1 MLRMDLFSLQWGAT
15 GVKMNI
21 PVVAVQQSKVRPHDL
36 GSLGRELA
44 ELVDEW
50 SVTPN
55 GAKAEEIASEMIGK
69 ARELLRTS
77 TPLAQV
83 SRPV

>member
-1 MLRMDLFSLQWGAT
+1 
-15 GVKMNI
+15 MNI
-21 PVVAVQQSKVRPHDL
+21 PVVAVQQDVERPDQK

-55 GAKAEEIASEMIGK
+55 GVKAEEIASEMIGK

-77 TPLAQV
+77 SSLLDPHTRIA
-83 SRPV
+83 

>member
-1 MLRMDLFSLQWGAT
+1 MPIT
-15 GVKMNI
+15 
-21 PVVAVQQSKVRPHDL
+21 VVAVRSDSPNQV

-55 GAKAEEIASEMIGK
+55 GAKAQEIASEMIHK

-77 TPLAQV
+77 TLLSQDPRVA
-83 SRPV
+83 

>member
-1 MLRMDLFSLQWGAT
+1 
-15 GVKMNI
+15 MNI
-21 PVVAVQQSKVRPHDL
+21 PVVAVQEDTARPDQT
-36 GSLGRELA
+36 GGLGRELA

-55 GAKAEEIASEMIGK
+55 GAKAQKIESEMIGK

-77 TPLAQV
+77 SSLDQNPRLA
-83 SRPV
+83 

>member
-1 MLRMDLFSLQWGAT
+1 MGRIG

-21 PVVAVQQSKVRPHDL
+21 PVVKDQQSIVRASETR
-36 GSLGRELA
+36 SLGRELA

-55 GAKAEEIASEMIGK
+55 GVKAEEIASEMIDK
-69 ARELLRTS
+69 ARELLRAS

-83 SRPV
+83 SRPS

>member
-1 MLRMDLFSLQWGAT
+1 
-15 GVKMNI
+15 
-21 PVVAVQQSKVRPHDL
+21 
-36 GSLGRELA
+36 LA

-55 GAKAEEIASEMIGK
+55 GVKAEEIASEMIGK

-77 TPLAQV
+77 SSLDQHTRIA
-83 SRPV
+83 

>member
-1 MLRMDLFSLQWGAT
+1 
-15 GVKMNI
+15 MNI
-21 PVVAVQQSKVRPHDL
+21 TVVAIQQDIERPDQK

-55 GAKAEEIASEMIGK
+55 GVKAEEIASEMIGK
-69 ARELLRTS
+69 ARQLLRTS
-77 TPLAQV
+77 SSLDQHTRIA
-83 SRPV
+83 

>member
-1 MLRMDLFSLQWGAT
+1 
-15 GVKMNI
+15 MNI
-21 PVVAVQQSKVRPHDL
+21 PVVAVQQDNERPDQK
-36 GSLGRELA
+36 GILGRELA

-55 GAKAEEIASEMIGK
+55 GVKAEEIASEMIGK

-77 TPLAQV
+77 SSLDQHTRIA
-83 SRPV
+83 

>member
-1 MLRMDLFSLQWGAT
+1 
-15 GVKMNI
+15 MNI
-21 PVVAVQQSKVRPHDL
+21 PVVAVQQDIERPDQT

-55 GAKAEEIASEMIGK
+55 GPKAQKIASEMIGK
-69 ARELLRTS
+69 ARELLRAS
-77 TPLAQV
+77 TPLDQN
-83 SRPV
+83 SRLA